1 MKKIVLTLIL
11 FLAISLGLIKAQNVN
26 IPDANFKA
34 YLVGNANININGDG
48 EISITEASSYTG
60 GIGCANCGIVS
71 LEGIEAFT
79 ELTVLQIFY
88 NQITSVDLSQNT
100 KITQLLLEQNQLS
113 GDLDLHLLT
122 QLTDFKGHSN
132 PGLKTI
138 NIANGNNTNF
148 SRFEAQNCDSLYCIQ
163 VDDAAWSSS
172 NWSSYDNQN
181 AGFTEDCGTI
191 VYIPDASFK
200 FNLVENLILNSNND
214 GMITYTEA
222 ANFTSLLNLNNLN
235 ISSLMGLEAFTNL
248 SQLNCRNNQFLTID
262 ISANTALTSLDCRDN
277 QLTNLNTT
285 SNTLLTD
292 LNCGNNQ
299 ITSLDISNNSNL
311 IELKCTT
318 NQLSSLNTSN
328 NPNLTKISCGEN
340 QITNLDVSTNPALLI
355 LGVSN
360 NQISTL
366 DLSANTNLIAITAR
380 LNQLTNVNIANGN
393 NTNVTNS
400 NFRLDANPTL
410 MCIEVDDVTYSNA
423 NWNFIDIQTSYSLDC
438 SAPTCTVNI
447 PDTNFKNYLVGNTSI
462 NTNGDTEIQCDE
474 ANNFTGIIDCKNLS
488 ISDMTGIES
497 FTAATSLLCSGN
509 QLSSLDLSN
518 NTAITILH
526 CHYNQLTALDLSANT
541 ALTNLSCHN
550 NQIATLDLS
559 NHTNLNSLH
568 CYFNQLT
575 SLSFDSPIFIHCSN
589 NQLTSIDV
597 TNITNLRSLSCG
609 NNQISSLDLSNN
621 TLLEDLSCSNNQI
634 TSLDLSNNS
643 SLIEFYGGSN
653 QLTFLDLSNGNNTNY
668 YDFYAKGNPNLTCI
682 EVDDAA
688 WSTTNWS
695 NFFDATASFSE
706 NCSAPTCTVNIPNA
720 NFKSCLVNNMLINT
734 NGDSEIQC
742 DEAAA
747 FTGEMD
753 CSWVG
758 ANGLTFSDMT
768 GVEAFS
774 AMTGLQLNSQ
784 NMVSLDLTANVALET
799 IDVHQNFD
807 LTSINLT
814 GLTNLT
820 ELKCFSTGLPT
831 LDVSTNSALEFLQCD
846 RMELTSLD
854 VSGLTNLSFIDC
866 YNNDITSID
875 VTGCTALHTLRMQ
888 DNQLVNVDFLTA
900 NNPIQGLRVGRNP
913 LTTFNVSMHDSL
925 KSVWLDEN
933 DLLTS
938 VDLNQ
943 NTALVSLRCYRN
955 DLLEAVNLANTNNE
969 NFTYIGLTENPNL
982 TCLQVDDVA
991 WSNDPANWDETAA
1004 NMYGHFY
1011 YSFDP
1016 QTNFSADCGITSS
1029 LDALENPNIPFSIFP
1044 NPTNQQLNIEIE
1056 NVEILQIDIIDL
1068 SGKRVKTISQ
1078 NTSTLDVSNLNNGI
1092 YFIKIKTDQGI
1103 LNSRFVKQ

>member
-11 FLAISLGLIKAQNVN
+11 FLAISLGLINAQNVN

-34 YLVGNANININGDG
+34 YLVGNTNINTNGDA
-48 EISITEASSYTG
+48 EISIAEASNYTG

-79 ELTVLQIFY
+79 ELTVLQVFY

-132 PGLKTI
+132 PGLRTI

-163 VDDAAWSSS
+163 VDDAAWSYN

-200 FNLVENLILNSNND
+200 FNLVENLILNTNND

-222 ANFTSLLNLNNLN
+222 ASFTSLLNLNNLN

-277 QLTNLNTT
+277 QLTNLNTA

-299 ITSLDISNNSNL
+299 ITNLDISNNTNL

-318 NQLSSLNTSN
+318 NQLSNLNTSN

-340 QITNLDVSTNPALLI
+340 QITNLDVSANPALQI
-355 LGVSN
+355 LGASN

-380 LNQLTNVNIANGN
+380 LNQLTSFNIANGN

-410 MCIEVDDVTYSNA
+410 TCIEVDDVAYSNA
-423 NWNFIDIQTSYSLDC
+423 NWNFIDIQTSFSLDC
-438 SAPTCTVNI
+438 SVPVCTINI
-447 PDTNFKNYLVGNTSI
+447 PDANFKNYLVGNTNI

-474 ANNFTGIIDCKNLS
+474 ASAFTGNIDAVNLS
-488 ISDMTGIES
+488 ISDLTGIEA
-497 FTAATSLLCSGN
+497 FTEITGLNCWNNNISNVDLSQNPKLLN
-509 QLSSLDLSN
+509 LTFTTNNLSSLDLSN
-518 NTAITILH
+518 QPL
-526 CHYNQLTALDLSANT
+526 LE
-541 ALTNLSCHN
+541 
-550 NQIATLDLS
+550 TLDLA
-559 NHTNLNSLH
+559 
-568 CYFNQLT
+568 
-575 SLSFDSPIFIHCSN
+575 
-589 NQLTSIDV
+589 
-597 TNITNLRSLSCG
+597 G
-609 NNQISSLDLSNN
+609 NNISSLDVSIFPNLTHLNASGNN
-621 TLLEDLSCSNNQI
+621 LQNINLTNNINLVNLYIANNSITTVDISQNPDLETLDISHLTIGSE
-634 TSLDLSNNS
+634 LDLSGYTN
-643 SLIEFYGGSN
+643 
-653 QLTFLDLSNGNNTNY
+653 LSKVFVENTGITKLNIANGNNTN
-668 YDFYAKGNPNLTCI
+668 FTFFNATNNPSLTCVQ
-682 EVDDAA
+682 VDDVA
-688 WSTTNWS
+688 WSTTNWADW
-695 NFFDATASFSE
+695 NEIDDVDLFNA
-706 NCSAPTCTVNIPNA
+706 NCSGGISCTVNIPNA

-734 NGDSEIQC
+734 NGDSEISC

-747 FTGEMD
+747 FTGEMN
-753 CSWVG
+753 CSWASAG
-758 ANGLTFSDMT
+758 GLTFSDMT
-768 GVEAFS
+768 GVEAFT

-799 IDVHQNFD
+799 IDFHQNFD
-807 LTSINLT
+807 LTSLNIT
-814 GLTNLT
+814 GLTNLV
-820 ELKCFSTGLPT
+820 ELKCFNTGLST
-831 LDVSTNSALEFLQCD
+831 LDVSTNSALELLQCD

-888 DNQLVNVDFLTA
+888 DNQLANVDFLTA

-938 VDLNQ
+938 IDLSQ
-943 NTALVSLRCYRN
+943 NTAIVSLRCYRN

-1011 YSFDP
+1011 YSFDA

-1029 LDALENPNIPFSIFP
+1029 LDALENPNLPFSIYP

-1056 NVEILQIDIIDL
+1056 NAEISQIDIIDL

-1078 NTSTLDVSNLNNGI
+1078 NNSTLDVSNLNNGI